1 MVILFCFIN
10 LQIEIG
16 DDIMDLANLAIV
28 EGNIMQVNMF
38 EAKSD
43 LSKLVQ
49 LLESKQEDSITI
61 ARNGKPVACLTLYK
75 PHNKRLG
82 IAKGKILYIGDIDAC
97 NNEVAELFGV

>member
-1 MVILFCFIN
+1 MN
-10 LQIEIG
+10 
-16 DDIMDLANLAIV
+16 LANLAKTK
-28 EGNIMQVNMF
+28 GSIMQVNMF

-75 PHNKRLG
+75 PQQTRLG
-82 IAKGKILYIGDIDAC
+82 IAKGKTLYTGDIDAC
-97 NNEVAELFGV
+97 NNEIAELFGV

>member
-1 MVILFCFIN
+1 MN
-10 LQIEIG
+10 
-16 DDIMDLANLAIV
+16 LANLART
-28 EGNIMQVNMF
+28 EENIMQVNMF

-75 PHNKRLG
+75 PQNQRLG
-82 IAKGKILYIGDIDAC
+82 IAKDKTLYTGDIDAY
-97 NNEVAELFGV
+97 NEEIAELFGV